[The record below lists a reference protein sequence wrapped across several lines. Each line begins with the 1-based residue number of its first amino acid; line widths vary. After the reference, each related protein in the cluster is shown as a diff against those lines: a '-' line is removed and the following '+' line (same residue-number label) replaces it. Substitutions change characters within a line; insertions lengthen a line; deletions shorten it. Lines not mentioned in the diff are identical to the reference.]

1 MVNIFIKTYGCA
13 HNQADSEFMAGLLSE
28 AGHNLVDNKSNADIV
43 IINTCSVKDPSEKKV
58 FSELERHK
66 KPVIVAGCVPQADK
80 KNPLLQNYSLLG
92 VKQIHRVVELVELTL
107 AGNKVQFLERKSDLS
122 LNLPRIRR
130 NPLIEIIPVSSG
142 CMGSCTF
149 CKTKQARGGVVS
161 FSEED
166 IVKQIRIGL
175 NEGIKEV
182 WLTSEDS
189 GAYGLDIGTNL
200 PNLMKKILL
209 IERKDFKIRLGMI
222 NPEHVLNYIDDLIEI
237 FKDDRLFKFIH
248 VPVQS
253 GNNKVLKEMNRP
265 YSVEEF
271 KEIISRLRTGVSNI
285 TISTD
290 IICGFPDESD
300 AEFED
305 TVNLVKDLKIPV
317 VNISKFYPR
326 PGTKA
331 AEMHPLDTK
340 IKKARSKKMS
350 EINNDNISNEEW
362 FGWEGQIIIDEYGT
376 NNTFIGRN
384 DFYKMIIVEGEN
396 LFGKILTV
404 RVTSVQRDY
413 LKGEIIN

>member
-166 IVKQIRIGL
+166 IVKKIRICL
-175 NEGIKEV
+175 N
-182 WLTSEDS
+182 
-189 GAYGLDIGTNL
+189 
-200 PNLMKKILL
+200 
-209 IERKDFKIRLGMI
+209 
-222 NPEHVLNYIDDLIEI
+222 
-237 FKDDRLFKFIH
+237 
-248 VPVQS
+248 
-253 GNNKVLKEMNRP
+253 
-265 YSVEEF
+265 
-271 KEIISRLRTGVSNI
+271 
-285 TISTD
+285 
-290 IICGFPDESD
+290 
-300 AEFED
+300 
-305 TVNLVKDLKIPV
+305 
-317 VNISKFYPR
+317 
-326 PGTKA
+326 
-331 AEMHPLDTK
+331 
-340 IKKARSKKMS
+340 
-350 EINNDNISNEEW
+350 
-362 FGWEGQIIIDEYGT
+362 
-376 NNTFIGRN
+376 
-384 DFYKMIIVEGEN
+384 
-396 LFGKILTV
+396 
-404 RVTSVQRDY
+404 
-413 LKGEIIN
+413 